1 MSNDPFAPVG
11 GPGARKR
18 PSDTDQWEIITP
30 VPSGSK
36 PAPKQHPKLGKP
48 TAVWTYSDAEGCLL
62 GYVQRFDG
70 PDGKEFRPL
79 TLWRAKADGAVTWKW
94 TSWGTPR
101 PLYGLQ
107 GLAERPS
114 APVVVTEGEKAC
126 DAAGRLLPVFAAVTN
141 PNGAKSADKADW
153 SPLRGRAVTIW
164 PDADA
169 AGLAFAK
176 AAIKAIQAAGA
187 ASVATIAPPQGV
199 SVGWDAA
206 DAIAAGWDEK
216 RAAELV
222 ASATPAAGEGAS
234 RYRRPRKRDDVIGA
248 VINTEGVELWRD
260 RGGATYATVPVGGHL
275 ENWSLS
281 AFGFERWVSGLYY
294 HKTGLALPAQALD
307 DIRRTLDI
315 KAYED
320 GREYEPFV
328 RVGSYNGNIYLDL
341 CDDAW
346 RAVEVTPKGWRVVD
360 RPVVK
365 FLRPAS
371 ARPLPEPE
379 AGDLIEQLRGFIN
392 LANDDEFKLIVSWL
406 VAALRPGS
414 PFPIL
419 IVNGTQGTGKSV
431 LCRVL
436 RSLIDPDVAMITA
449 APKDERDLVL
459 AAANTWVSAF
469 DNLSDVNGF
478 LPDAL
483 CRLASGAGFRTRALH
498 TNRDESV
505 FSVQRPILLNGI
517 PTLTEQADVGRRSI
531 VINLATIPPERR
543 QAESDFWMEFNS
555 VSGRI
560 LGALLEG
567 VSRALSSIDTIQIDR
582 PSSMADFEKWS
593 MAAAPAFG
601 WKAQEFQSAYRK
613 NQAVVVDDTFEADAV
628 AVAIKDFI
636 VPRHPDGWEGS
647 ATALQIELD
656 DVTPER
662 VRKSRSWPKT
672 PNQMGNRIKRAQP
685 LLEHKGFTV
694 MRRHSGSRTITI
706 VPPAS
711 AKERSQ

>member
-1 MSNDPFAPVG
+1 MSDPFASVG
-11 GPGARKR
+11 GPGPRKR
-18 PSDTDQWEIITP
+18 PAETEQWEIIVP
-30 VPSGSK
+30 VPSGTRA
-36 PAPKQHPKLGKP
+36 APKQHPKLDKP
-48 TAVWTYSDAEGCLL
+48 TTVWTYTDAEGCLL
-62 GYVQRFDG
+62 GYVYRFDG
-70 PDGKEFRPL
+70 SDGKEFRPL
-79 TLWRAKADGAVTWKW
+79 TLWRSKADGTAAWRW
-94 TSWGTPR
+94 TSWETPR

-107 GLAERPS
+107 RLAERPS

-126 DAAGRLLPVFAAVTN
+126 DAAARLLPAFAAVTN
-141 PNGAKSADKADW
+141 PNGAKSAEKADW

-176 AAIKAIQAAGA
+176 AAAKAILAIGA
-187 ASVATIAPPQGV
+187 ASVAIISPPHGV
-199 SVGWDAA
+199 TVGWDAD
-206 DAIAAGWDEK
+206 DAVVAGWDEK
-216 RAAELV
+216 RTAELV
-222 ASATPAAGEGAS
+222 AAATPVNGENAP
-234 RYRRPRKRDDVIGA
+234 RYRRKRQRDDVIGA

-260 RGGATYATVPVGGHL
+260 PSGMTYATVPVSGHL
-275 ENWSLS
+275 ENWSLR
-281 AFGFERWVSGLYY
+281 AFGFERWVSGFYY
-294 HKTGLALPAQALD
+294 RKTGLALPAQALD

-320 GREYEPFV
+320 GRQYEPFV

-346 RAVEVTPKGWRVVD
+346 RAVEITAKGWRVVD
-360 RPVVK
+360 RPAVK

-371 ARPLPEPE
+371 ARALPEPE
-379 AGDLIEQLRGFIN
+379 AGDMIEQLRNFVN
-392 LANDDEFKLIVSWL
+392 VANEDDFKMIVSWL

-431 LCRVL
+431 MCRML
-436 RSLIDPDVAMITA
+436 RSLIDPDIAMICA
-449 APKDERDLVL
+449 APKNEQDLVL
-459 AAANTWVSAF
+459 AASNTWISAF
-469 DNLSDVNGF
+469 DNLSDVSGF

-498 TNRDESV
+498 TNRDEAV

-517 PTLTEQADVGRRSI
+517 PTLTEQADVARRSI

-543 QAESDFWMEFNS
+543 QAESDFWMEFNC
-555 VSGRI
+555 VRGRI
-560 LGALLEG
+560 LGALLDG
-567 VSRALSSIDTIQIDR
+567 VSRALSAIDSIKIDR
-582 PSSMADFEKWS
+582 PGSMADFEKWS

-601 WKAQEFQSAYRK
+601 WEAADFQTAYRK
-613 NQAVVVDDTFEADAV
+613 NQTIVVDDTFEADAI

-636 VPRHPDGWEGS
+636 MPKYPDGWEGTP
-647 ATALQIELD
+647 AALQVELD

-662 VRKSRSWPKT
+662 IRKSRSWPKT
-672 PNQMGNRIKRAQP
+672 PAQLGNRIKRAKP

-694 MRRHSGSRTITI
+694 ERRHSGIRTITI
-706 VPPAS
+706 VPPRA
-711 AKERSQ
+711 

>member
-11 GPGARKR
+11 GPVPRKR
-18 PSDTDQWEIITP
+18 PFDADQWEIIAP
-30 VPSGSK
+30 VPSASK
-36 PAPKQHPKLGKP
+36 PALKRHPKLGKP
-48 TAVWTYSDAEGCLL
+48 TAVWTYSDSEGRLL
-62 GYVQRFDG
+62 GYVHRFDG
-70 PDGKEFRPL
+70 PEGKEFRPL
-79 TLWRAKADGAVTWKW
+79 TLWLSKADGAFAWRW
-94 TSWGTPR
+94 TSWPTPR

-107 GLAERPS
+107 RLAERPS

-126 DAAGRLLPVFAAVTN
+126 DAAGRLLPAFAAVTN
-141 PNGAKSADKADW
+141 PNGAKSADKTDW

-176 AAIKAIQAAGA
+176 TAAKAMLSVGA
-187 ASVATIAPPQGV
+187 ASVATIAPPHGV
-199 SVGWDAA
+199 FIGWDAA
-206 DAIAAGWDEK
+206 DALEAGWDEK
-216 RAAELV
+216 RAAELATSAAP
-222 ASATPAAGEGAS
+222 ASGEGAT
-234 RYRRPRKRDDVIGA
+234 RYRRTRKRDDVIGT
-248 VINTEGVELWRD
+248 VINTDGVELWRD
-260 RGGATYATVPVGGHL
+260 RGSGTYITVPVGGHL
-275 ENWSLS
+275 ENWSLR

-294 HKTGLALPAQALD
+294 HKMGLALPAPALD

-346 RAVEVTPKGWRVVD
+346 RVVEVTPKGWRVVD

-379 AGDLIEQLRGFIN
+379 AGDMIEQLRGFIN

-469 DNLSDVNGF
+469 DNLSDVSGF

-498 TNRDESV
+498 TNRDEAV

-531 VINLATIPPERR
+531 VINLATIPPDRR

-567 VSRALSSIDTIQIDR
+567 VSRALSSIDTIQIER

-601 WKAQEFQSAYRK
+601 WKAEEFQSAYHK

-656 DVTPER
+656 EVTPER
-662 VRKSRSWPKT
+662 IRKSRSWPKT

-685 LLEHKGFTV
+685 LLEHKGFV
-694 MRRHSGSRTITI
+694 VVRRHSGSRTITI
-706 VPPAS
+706 VPPAQPS
-711 AKERSQ
+711 WKP

>member
-11 GPGARKR
+11 GPGPRKR
-18 PSDTDQWEIITP
+18 TADAEQWEIIAP
-30 VPSGSK
+30 VPPGSK
-36 PAPKQHPKLGKP
+36 PAPKLHRMLGKP
-48 TAVWTYSDAEGCLL
+48 TATWTYADEGGRLL
-62 GYVQRFDG
+62 GYVCRFDG
-70 PDGKEFRPL
+70 ADGKEFRPL
-79 TLWRAKADGAVTWKW
+79 TLWRSKADGAITWRW
-94 TSWGTPR
+94 TSWATPR
-101 PLYGLQ
+101 PLYRLQ
-107 GLAERPS
+107 ELAQRPS
-114 APVVVTEGEKAC
+114 APVLVTEGEKAC
-126 DAAGRLLPVFAAVTN
+126 DAAGRLLSAFAVVTN
-141 PNGAKSADKADW
+141 PNGSKSADKADW

-176 AAIKAIQAAGA
+176 AATKAILAAGA
-187 ASVATIAPPQGV
+187 TSVATIAPPQGV

-206 DAIAAGWDEK
+206 DALAAGWDEK

-222 ASATPAAGEGAS
+222 ASAAPAAGEGAP
-234 RYRRPRKRDDVIGA
+234 RFRRQRKRDDVIGA

-260 RGGATYATVPVGGHL
+260 AGGATYATVPVGGHL
-275 ENWSLS
+275 ENWSLR

-294 HKTGLALPAQALD
+294 RKTGLALPAQALD

-320 GREYEPFV
+320 GRECEPFV
-328 RVGSYNGNIYLDL
+328 RVGNHNGNVYLDL

-346 RAVEVTPKGWRVVD
+346 RAVEVTAKGWRVVD
-360 RPVVK
+360 RPAVK

-371 ARPLPEPE
+371 ARALPEPE
-379 AGDLIEQLRGFIN
+379 AGDMIEQLRGFIN

-414 PFPIL
+414 PFPIM

-431 LCRVL
+431 LCRLL
-436 RSLIDPDVAMITA
+436 RSLIDPDVAMICA

-459 AAANTWVSAF
+459 AAANTWISAF

-498 TNRDESV
+498 TNRDEAV

-531 VINLATIPPERR
+531 VINLASIPPERR
-543 QAESDFWMEFNS
+543 QAESDFWMDFYS
-555 VSGRI
+555 VRGRI
-560 LGALLEG
+560 LGALLDG
-567 VSRALSSIDTIQIDR
+567 VSRALSAIDTIKIDR
-582 PSSMADFEKWS
+582 PGSMADFEKWS

-601 WKAQEFQSAYRK
+601 WKAEEFQSAYRK
-613 NQAVVVDDTFEADAV
+613 NQSVVVDDTFEADAV
-628 AVAIKDFI
+628 AVAIKDFMLK
-636 VPRHPDGWEGS
+636 HSDGWEGTP
-647 ATALQIELD
+647 AALQVELD
-656 DVTPER
+656 EATPER
-662 VRKSRSWPKT
+662 IRHARSWPKT
-672 PNQMGNRIKRAQP
+672 PAQMGNRIKRAKP

-694 MRRHSGSRTITI
+694 ERRHSGTRTIII
-706 VPPAS
+706 VPP
-711 AKERSQ
+711 QIP

>member
-1 MSNDPFAPVG
+1 MSSDPFAPVG
-11 GPGARKR
+11 AERANKVN
-18 PSDTDQWEIITP
+18 SDAGEWEIIAP
-30 VPSGSK
+30 VPTGTK
-36 PAPKQHPKLGKP
+36 PAPKKHPKLGKP
-48 TAVWTYSDAEGCLL
+48 TAIWTYNDGGGRLL
-62 GYVQRFDG
+62 GYVCRFDG
-70 PDGKEFRPL
+70 ADGKEFRPL
-79 TLWRAKADGAVTWKW
+79 TLWKAKADGLITWRW
-94 TSWGTPR
+94 VSWSTPR
-101 PLYGLQ
+101 PLYRLQ
-107 GLAERPS
+107 GLTQRPS
-114 APVVVTEGEKAC
+114 APVLVTEGEKAC
-126 DAAGRLLPVFAAVTN
+126 DAATRLLSAFAVVTN

-176 AAIKAIQAAGA
+176 SAAKAIQAAGA

-206 DAIAAGWDEK
+206 DALDAGWDEK

-222 ASATPAAGEGAS
+222 ALAAPAAGEGAS

-260 RGGATYATVPVGGHL
+260 AGGATYATVPVSGHL
-275 ENWSLS
+275 ENWSLR

-294 HKTGLALPAQALD
+294 RKTGLALPAQALD

-320 GREYEPFV
+320 GSECEPFV
-328 RVGSYNGNIYLDL
+328 RVGNHNGNVYLDL

-346 RAVEVTPKGWRVVD
+346 RAVEVTAKGWRVVD
-360 RPVVK
+360 RPTVK

-371 ARPLPEPE
+371 ARALPEPE
-379 AGDLIEQLRGFIN
+379 AGEMIERLRGFIN

-414 PFPIL
+414 PFPIM

-431 LCRVL
+431 LCRLL
-436 RSLIDPDVAMITA
+436 RSLINPDVAMICA

-459 AAANTWVSAF
+459 AVANTWISAF
-469 DNLSDVNGF
+469 DNLSDVSGF

-498 TNRDESV
+498 TFNRDEAV

-531 VINLATIPPERR
+531 VINLASIPPERR
-543 QAESDFWMEFNS
+543 QAESDFWMEFYS
-555 VSGRI
+555 ERGRI
-560 LGALLEG
+560 LGALLDG
-567 VSRALSSIDTIQIDR
+567 VSRALSAIDTIKIDR
-582 PSSMADFEKWS
+582 PGSMADFEKWS

-601 WKAQEFQSAYRK
+601 WKAEEFQSAYRK

-628 AVAIKDFI
+628 AVAVRDFI
-636 VPRHPDGWEGS
+636 MAKHPERWEGS
-647 ATALQIELD
+647 PAALQVELD
-656 DVTPER
+656 EATPER
-662 VRKSRSWPKT
+662 IRKSRSWPKT
-672 PNQMGNRIKRAQP
+672 PAQMGNRIKRAKP

-694 MRRHSGSRTITI
+694 ERRHSGTRTIII
-706 VPPAS
+706 VPPAP
-711 AKERSQ
+711 RT

>member
-1 MSNDPFAPVG
+1 MSNDPFAPVA
-11 GPGARKR
+11 GPGPRKR
-18 PSDTDQWEIITP
+18 PADMEQWEIIAP
-30 VPSGSK
+30 VPPGSK
-36 PAPKQHPKLGKP
+36 PAPKLHRMLGKP
-48 TAVWTYSDAEGCLL
+48 IAIWSYTDGEGRLL
-62 GYVQRFDG
+62 GHVCRFDG

-79 TLWRAKADGAVTWKW
+79 TLWRSKADGAVTWRW
-94 TSWGTPR
+94 TSWPTPR
-101 PLYGLQ
+101 PLYGLPR
-107 GLAERPS
+107 LAERPS

-126 DAAGRLLPVFAAVTN
+126 DAAARLLSAFAAVTN

-153 SPLRGRAVTIW
+153 SPLRGRVVAIW

-176 AAIKAIQAAGA
+176 AATKAILAAGA
-187 ASVATIAPPQGV
+187 TSVATIAPPQGV

-206 DAIAAGWDEK
+206 DALAAGWDEK

-222 ASATPAAGEGAS
+222 ASAAPAAGEGAP
-234 RYRRPRKRDDVIGA
+234 RYRRKRQRDDVIGA

-260 RGGATYATVPVGGHL
+260 AGGGTYATVPVSGHL
-275 ENWSLS
+275 ENWSLR

-294 HKTGLALPAQALD
+294 RKTGLALPAQALD

-320 GREYEPFV
+320 GRECEPFV
-328 RVGSYNGNIYLDL
+328 RVGDYNGNVYLDL

-346 RAVEVTPKGWRVVD
+346 RAVEVTAKGWRVVD
-360 RPVVK
+360 RPAVK

-379 AGDLIEQLRGFIN
+379 AGDMIEQLRGFIN

-431 LCRVL
+431 LCRLL
-436 RSLIDPDVAMITA
+436 RSLIDPDVAMICA

-469 DNLSDVNGF
+469 DNLSDVTGF

-498 TNRDESV
+498 TNRDEAV

-531 VINLATIPPERR
+531 VINLASIPPERR
-543 QAESDFWMEFNS
+543 QAESDFWMEFYS
-555 VSGRI
+555 VRGRI
-560 LGALLEG
+560 LGALLDG
-567 VSRALSSIDTIQIDR
+567 VSRALSAIDTIKIER
-582 PSSMADFEKWS
+582 PGSMADFEKWS

-601 WKAQEFQSAYRK
+601 WRAEEFQSAYRK

-628 AVAIKDFI
+628 AVAVRDFI
-636 VPRHPDGWEGS
+636 MAKHPDRWEGS
-647 ATALQIELD
+647 PAALQVELD
-656 DVTPER
+656 EATPER
-662 VRKSRSWPKT
+662 IRKSRSWPKT
-672 PNQMGNRIKRAQP
+672 PAQMGNRIKRAKP

-694 MRRHSGSRTITI
+694 ERRHSGTRTIII
-706 VPPAS
+706 VPPI
-711 AKERSQ
+711 RGG

>member
-1 MSNDPFAPVG
+1 MSNDPFAPIG
-11 GPGARKR
+11 GPGPRKR
-18 PSDTDQWEIITP
+18 PTDTEQWEIIAP
-30 VPSGSK
+30 VPQGSK
-36 PAPKQHPKLGKP
+36 PAPKLHRMLGKP
-48 TAVWTYSDAEGCLL
+48 TAIWTYTDGEGRLL
-62 GYVQRFDG
+62 GYVCRFDG

-79 TLWRAKADGAVTWKW
+79 TLWRAKADGAITWRW
-94 TSWGTPR
+94 TSWATPR
-101 PLYGLQ
+101 PLYRLQ
-107 GLAERPS
+107 GLTQRPS
-114 APVVVTEGEKAC
+114 APVLVTEGEKAC
-126 DAAGRLLPVFAAVTN
+126 DAAARLLSAFAVVTN
-141 PNGAKSADKADW
+141 ANGAKSADKADW
-153 SPLRGRAVTIW
+153 SPLRGRVVTIW

-176 AAIKAIQAAGA
+176 AATKAILAAGA
-187 ASVATIAPPQGV
+187 ASVATIAPPKGV

-206 DAIAAGWDEK
+206 DALDAGWDEK

-222 ASATPAAGEGAS
+222 ASAAPVAGEGAS
-234 RYRRPRKRDDVIGA
+234 RYRRTRKRDDVIGA

-260 RGGATYATVPVGGHL
+260 AGGATYATVPVNGHL
-275 ENWSLS
+275 ENWSLR

-294 HKTGLALPAQALD
+294 RKTGLALPAQALD

-320 GREYEPFV
+320 GRECEPFV
-328 RVGSYNGNIYLDL
+328 RVGNHNGNVYLDL

-346 RAVEVTPKGWRVVD
+346 RAVEVTAKGWRVVD
-360 RPVVK
+360 RPAVK

-371 ARPLPEPE
+371 ARALPEPE
-379 AGDLIEQLRGFIN
+379 AGDMIERLRGFIN

-414 PFPIL
+414 PFPIM

-431 LCRVL
+431 LCRLL
-436 RSLIDPDVAMITA
+436 RSLIDPDVAMICA

-459 AAANTWVSAF
+459 AASNTWISAF

-498 TNRDESV
+498 TNRDEAV

-531 VINLATIPPERR
+531 VVNLASIPPERR
-543 QAESDFWMEFNS
+543 QAESDFWTDFYSER
-555 VSGRI
+555 GRI
-560 LGALLEG
+560 LGALLDG
-567 VSRALSSIDTIQIDR
+567 VSRALSTIDTIQIER
-582 PSSMADFEKWS
+582 PGSMADFEKWS

-601 WKAQEFQSAYRK
+601 WKAEEFQSAYRK

-628 AVAIKDFI
+628 AVAVRDFI
-636 VPRHPDGWEGS
+636 MAKHPDRWEGS
-647 ATALQIELD
+647 PAALQVELD
-656 DVTPER
+656 EATPER
-662 VRKSRSWPKT
+662 IRKSRSWPKT
-672 PNQMGNRIKRAQP
+672 PAQMGNRIKRAKP

-694 MRRHSGSRTITI
+694 ERRHSGTRTIII
-706 VPPAS
+706 VPPSRA
-711 AKERSQ
+711 

>member
-1 MSNDPFAPVG
+1 MSDDPFAPVSA
-11 GPGARKR
+11 ARAAKT
-18 PSDTDQWEIITP
+18 PSDTEWEIIAP
-30 VPSGSK
+30 VPAGSK
-36 PAPKQHPKLGKP
+36 AAPKLHRMLGKP
-48 TAVWTYSDAEGCLL
+48 TAIWTYTDAEGHLL
-62 GYVQRFDG
+62 GYVFRFDG

-79 TLWRAKADGAVTWKW
+79 TLWLSKADGTTSWRW
-94 TSWGTPR
+94 TSWPTPR
-101 PLYGLQ
+101 PLYGLH
-107 GLAERPS
+107 GLAQRPS
-114 APVVVTEGEKAC
+114 APVVVTEGEKAR
-126 DAAGRLLPVFAAVTN
+126 DAAARLLPSFAAVTN
-141 PNGAKSADKADW
+141 TNGAKSADKADW

-176 AAIKAIQAAGA
+176 AATKAILGAGA
-187 ASVATIAPPQGV
+187 ASVSTIAPPHGV
-199 SVGWDAA
+199 AVGWDAA
-206 DAIAAGWDEK
+206 DALATGWDEK

-222 ASATPAAGEGAS
+222 ASAVPAADQEAT
-234 RYRRPRKRDDVIGA
+234 RHRRKRQRDDVIGS

-260 RGGATYATVPVGGHL
+260 AGGATYITVPMSGHL
-275 ENWSLS
+275 ENWSLRTL
-281 AFGFERWVSGLYY
+281 GFERWVSGLYY
-294 HKTGLALPAQALD
+294 KRTGLALPAQALD

-328 RVGSYNGNIYLDL
+328 RVGGCNGDIYLDL

-346 RAVEVTPKGWRVVD
+346 RVVQVTPKGWRVID
-360 RPVVK
+360 RPPVK

-371 ARPLPEPE
+371 ARPLPEPQ
-379 AGDLIEQLRGFIN
+379 AGDLIELLRGFVN
-392 LANDDEFKLIVSWL
+392 LENDDEFKLIVSWL

-436 RSLIDPDVAMITA
+436 RSLIDPDVAMICA
-449 APKDERDLVL
+449 VPKNEQDLVL

-469 DNLSDVNGF
+469 DNLSDVSGY

-498 TNRDESV
+498 TNRDEAV

-567 VSRALSSIDTIQIDR
+567 VSRGLSAINTIQIKH

-601 WKAQEFQSAYRK
+601 WKAEEFQSAYRK
-613 NQAVVVDDTFEADAV
+613 NQTVVVDDTFEADAV
-628 AVAIKDFI
+628 AVAIRDFI
-636 VPRHPDGWEGS
+636 LTKHPDRWEGTP
-647 ATALQIELD
+647 AALQIALD
-656 DVTPER
+656 EATAENI
-662 VRKSRSWPKT
+662 RKLRSWPKT
-672 PNQMGNRIKRAQP
+672 PSQLGNRIKRARP

-694 MRRHSGSRTITI
+694 ERRHSGTRTIII
-706 VPPAS
+706 VPPQ
-711 AKERSQ
+711 R